1 MLENKA
7 AIIPAPQK
15 CDRERAIATKRAV
28 SWRAEQPKRKDK
40 RPAATWLAVFW
51 VEEVAIIAQIV
62 VSLAHDVHLQEES
75 GWREGAASGASYGR
89 GTQDVHAATPFGA
102 PQTASPSGAPERVR
116 QMSTGES
123 SKYPTPPPLYPPPLA
138 GVLALV

>member
-15 CDRERAIATKRAV
+15 CDRERVIATKRAV
-28 SWRAEQPKRKDK
+28 SWRAGQPKRKDK

-62 VSLAHDVHLQEES
+62 VSLTHDVHLQEES
-75 GWREGAASGASYGR
+75 GGRQGAAGGASYGR
-89 GTQDVHAATPFGA
+89 GTQD
-102 PQTASPSGAPERVR
+102 E
-116 QMSTGES
+116 
-123 SKYPTPPPLYPPPLA
+123 
-138 GVLALV
+138 